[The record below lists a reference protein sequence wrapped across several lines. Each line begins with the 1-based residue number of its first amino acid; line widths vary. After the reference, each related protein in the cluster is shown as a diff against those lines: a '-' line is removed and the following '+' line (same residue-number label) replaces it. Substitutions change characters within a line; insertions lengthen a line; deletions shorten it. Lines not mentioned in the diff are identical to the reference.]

1 MRCARFELI
10 RFHGDPLHSA
20 RAPACLRP
28 LTTKHG
34 QPLAVDYN
42 PLLREF
48 SEALLVSISDDQ
60 RQPVPKANWRA
71 ASHHGFPSDAFA
83 HRGVRTVVE
92 TAQYKTIGSGHCRGA
107 ATDDV

>member
-1 MRCARFELI
+1 
-10 RFHGDPLHSA
+10 
-20 RAPACLRP
+20 
-28 LTTKHG
+28 
-34 QPLAVDYN
+34 VDYG

-48 SEALLVSISDDQ
+48 SEAPLVSISDDQ

-92 TAQYKTIGSGHCRGA
+92 TAQYKTI
-107 ATDDV
+107 